1 MGSGRQALPIA
12 VIGEPDVISES
23 LEALETELKHR
34 PWRSDISVNLEVGG
48 DLVASLRCGHLVRPP
63 LDSTEPDVLIAF
75 NTREAM
81 SEVLGQVKEALAHGE
96 FSRVLTALLAQQAVP
111 AWAQGGCRSMEVTGA
126 GALARLLWSAWLA
139 REGVEDERAA
149 SKESWAKEDLSQG
162 WVIVHSVSPG
172 IRERVALF
180 QKELEQVPQTKPRED
195 EDLPGFGAEP
205 APWFSELLAD
215 LLGAVEHFQ
224 EVLEPRQEETS
235 AGSAAAS
242 SHEQAVDEVTAEKD
256 PEDDDDVS
264 PPAAP
269 VLSSMPSGSALESE
283 GPPEPPQ
290 LPASPWPAAA
300 PTGACAAATESR
312 SEEPSERKQVNFAA
326 ARPRQAPPAS
336 VRHFL

>member
-48 DLVASLRCGHLVRPP
+48 EPVASLRCGHLVRPP

-81 SEVLGQVKEALAHGE
+81 SEVLGQVKEALAHGDLP
-96 FSRVLTALLAQQAVP
+96 RVLTALLAQQAVP

-126 GALARLLWSAWLA
+126 RALARLLWSAWLA

-172 IRERVALF
+172 IKERVALF
-180 QKELEQVPQTKPRED
+180 QKELEQVPQNKPRED
-195 EDLPGFGAEP
+195 KDLPVTGAEP

-215 LLGAVEHFQ
+215 LLGAAEHFQ

-235 AGSAAAS
+235 ASSAAAS
-242 SHEQAVDEVTAEKD
+242 SHEQAVDEVSAEKD

-264 PPAAP
+264 PPAAT
-269 VLSSMPSGSALESE
+269 VLSFVPSASAAEGA
-283 GPPEPPQ
+283 GPPKPLQP
-290 LPASPWPAAA
+290 PASPPAA
-300 PTGACAAATESR
+300 PVGACAAARESHC
-312 SEEPSERKQVNFAA
+312 EEPNERKQVSFAA